1 MAASFFCFLYEPWFF
16 DLPLSKLY
24 SESVWQE
31 WSMGMKYRRLGN
43 SGLKVSAV
51 SLGGW
56 TTFGESIQD
65 QALTKSIIV
74 KAYDLGINFFDIADV
89 YARGKSE
96 EMMGK
101 VLGEFPR
108 HTLAI
113 SSKVFFPMSD
123 DVNDRGLS
131 RKHIHESIDKSLAR
145 IGTDYLDIYYCHR
158 FDPETPVEEVV
169 RAMDDLVHQGKILY
183 WGTSEWTGAQ
193 ISTAVGIAKSAN
205 LYAPRA
211 DQPGYSMLRRRRVET
226 DVVPAVREHGI
237 GLTTFSPLGNGV
249 LTGKYDNGVPE
260 DSRASRNDGLK
271 KQLAD
276 GLAERV
282 GKLTPVAD
290 SLGINRAQLAIAW
303 ILRHPEVSSVI
314 TGATKPE
321 HLESNAKAADVD
333 LNRSALDTI
342 DELFSPEV

>member
-1 MAASFFCFLYEPWFF
+1 
-16 DLPLSKLY
+16 
-24 SESVWQE
+24 
-31 WSMGMKYRRLGN
+31 MKYRRLGN
-43 SGLKVSAV
+43 SGLKVSEV

-65 QALTKSIIV
+65 QALTRSIIE

-96 EMMGK
+96 EMMGN
-101 VLGEFPR
+101 VLREFPR
-108 HTLAI
+108 HTLVI

-123 DVNDRGLS
+123 EVNDRGLS
-131 RKHIHESIDKSLAR
+131 RKHITESIDKSLAR

-193 ISTAVGIAKSAN
+193 ISTAAGIAQNAN
-205 LYAPRA
+205 LYSPRV

-237 GLTTFSPLGNGV
+237 GLTSFSPLGNGV
-249 LTGKYDNGVPE
+249 LTGKYDNGIPE
-260 DSRASRNDGLK
+260 NSRASRNDNLK
-271 KQLAD
+271 EKLEA

-282 GKLTPVAD
+282 GKLKPIAD

-314 TGATKPE
+314 TGATRPE
-321 HLESNAKAADVD
+321 QVESNAGAANVELDQ
-333 LNRSALDTI
+333 SALDAI
-342 DELFSPEV
+342 DELFPADV